1 MSFIDEASIELIAGK
16 GGNGCLS
23 FRREK
28 FIPKGGPDGGDGGRG
43 GSIIFQAEKSLT
55 TLQDFKLQTRL
66 QAKNGSNGQGRD
78 KHGKDAPDT
87 FLKVP
92 IGTQI
97 INEETDEIIC
107 DITSYEETFEIACG
121 GKGGMGN
128 ARFKSSTNRAPRKTT
143 DGEKGERLQVKLE
156 LKVLADVGLLGLPN
170 AGKSTFISSISSAK
184 PKIADYPFT
193 TLKPNLG
200 VVSNNFSSFVVA
212 DIPGLISGA
221 SSGAGLGFKF
231 LKHLSRV
238 KLLLHL
244 VDISVFDENKIS
256 QDIKKI
262 EKELE
267 LYDTKLYKTDRWIVL
282 NKNDL
287 DYEKSKKL
295 KKSIGSHF
303 PKIKIYSISSISKNG
318 IKELVND
325 ISEWCL
331 KKIDDENS
339 N

>member
-1 MSFIDEASIELIAGK
+1 MSFIDEASIEIIAGK

-43 GSIIFQAEKSLT
+43 GSIIFVAEKSLT
-55 TLQDFKLQTRL
+55 TLQDFKLQTRY
-66 QAKNGSNGQGRD
+66 QAKNGGNGLGRD
-78 KHGKDAPDT
+78 KHGKDAPNT

-97 INEETDEIIC
+97 INEQTDEIIC
-107 DITSYEETFEIACG
+107 DITSYEDVFEIASG

-143 DGEKGERLQVKLE
+143 NGFEGEKLSIKLE

-170 AGKSTFISSISSAK
+170 AGKSTFISAVSSAK

-200 VVSNNFSSFVVA
+200 VVKNDFSSFVIA

-221 SSGAGLGFKF
+221 SSGAARFSF
-231 LKHLSRV
+231 
-238 KLLLHL
+238 
-244 VDISVFDENKIS
+244 
-256 QDIKKI
+256 
-262 EKELE
+262 
-267 LYDTKLYKTDRWIVL
+267 
-282 NKNDL
+282 
-287 DYEKSKKL
+287 
-295 KKSIGSHF
+295 
-303 PKIKIYSISSISKNG
+303 
-318 IKELVND
+318 
-325 ISEWCL
+325 
-331 KKIDDENS
+331 
-339 N
+339 